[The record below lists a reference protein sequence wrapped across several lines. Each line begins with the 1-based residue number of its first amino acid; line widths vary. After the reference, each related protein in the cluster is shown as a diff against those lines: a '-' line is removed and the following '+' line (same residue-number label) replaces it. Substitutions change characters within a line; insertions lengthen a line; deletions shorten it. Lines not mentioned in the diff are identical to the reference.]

1 MTTPDS
7 TGHYL
12 IKGFTHDRKVFR
24 PGDWAER
31 LMGVIT
37 PFVGE
42 HRPGIHIA
50 ATRLA
55 MPVVDAGVKCLIVS
69 AELQDVANMVSTFAR
84 RQNARDTVVGRIA
97 CEKVDVRH
105 GSSAHVRRIIP
116 SIRRVLRTVASI
128 D

>member
-12 IKGFTHDRKVFR
+12 IKGFTHERKVFR

-31 LMGVIT
+31 PMGVII

-42 HRPGIHIA
+42 RRPGIHIA

-69 AELQDVANMVSTFAR
+69 AEHP
-84 RQNARDTVVGRIA
+84 GC
-97 CEKVDVRH
+97 CEYGFDVRE
-105 GSSAHVRRIIP
+105 APECMRYRYWQDRVRE
-116 SIRRVLRTVASI
+116 S
-128 D
+128 

>member
-24 PGDWAER
+24 PGDRAER

-37 PFVGE
+37 LFVGE
-42 HRPGIHIA
+42 RRPGIHIA

-55 MPVVDAGVKCLIVS
+55 MPVVDAGVKCLIIS
-69 AELQDVANMVSTFAR
+69 AELQDVCPEAFDFVVRFAEDNR
-84 RQNARDTVVGRIA
+84 LP
-97 CEKVDVRH
+97 VDVR
-105 GSSAHVRRIIP
+105 
-116 SIRRVLRTVASI
+116 LASG
-128 D
+128 DGAAQSRPARGD